1 MVNIRIYVLCY
12 DDRTETLAKERFGN
26 LDWVRIFR
34 IPVQTHLFEG
44 VMFQTYLMEMYS
56 EWKDMDYVGTISYKL
71 PEKVPFQKFVNLIVN
86 AGSHDAVFF
95 KVVPSDLFHLHSP
108 VVKHVYDDVYRQT
121 MPFRLTAKVKR
132 YAQYNYWMARPHIM
146 LEYIQFF
153 NTKWLPTL
161 ENHPRVW
168 GPAGYQTPAPLT
180 PEQLLRLPKRV
191 TWYPCHP
198 FVNERLPYRYMV
210 ERNFTILE

>member
-1 MVNIRIYVLCY
+1 MMKIRIYVLCY
-12 DDRTETLAKERFGN
+12 DDRTEALAKERFGYY
-26 LDWVRIFR
+26 DWARIFR

-56 EWKDMDYVGTISYKL
+56 EWKDMDYVGTVSYKL
-71 PEKVPFQKFVNLIVN
+71 PEKVPFQKFVNLIAN

-95 KVVPSDLFHLHSP
+95 KVFPSDLFHLHSP
-108 VVKHVYDDVYRQT
+108 VLKNVYNDVYLQT

-132 YAQYNYWMARPHIM
+132 YASYNYWMARPHVM

-153 NTKWLPTL
+153 NTKWLPAL
-161 ENHPRVW
+161 EDHPRVW
-168 GPAGYQTPAPLT
+168 EPAGYQTPAPLS
-180 PEQLLRLPKRV
+180 PEQLLELTKRV
-191 TWYPCHP
+191 PWYPCHP

-210 ERNFTILE
+210 EHNFTILE